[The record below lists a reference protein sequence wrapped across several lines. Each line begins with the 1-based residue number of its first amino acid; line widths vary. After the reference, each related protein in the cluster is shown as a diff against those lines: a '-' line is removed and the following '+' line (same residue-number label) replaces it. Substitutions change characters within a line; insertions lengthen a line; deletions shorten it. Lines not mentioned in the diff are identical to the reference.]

1 MSSSEEKPV
10 ESVKYEGSEINN
22 SSNSISSKSDVLVD
36 EKNEYSTSDSDTSSV
51 LTTVEFK
58 KDDYANIMT
67 FGEHTKEEYEA
78 LPSLTIRVAVLGIVI
93 SAVVST
99 INIFFGVRF
108 PSVSISGLVGELVA
122 YPLGKFW
129 ERVVPLSWYLI
140 LLVHLHRF
148 VVQVGL
154 RIDLFLRI

>member
-1 MSSSEEKPV
+1 MSSSEEKQV

-78 LPSLTIRVAVLGIVI
+78 LWCQIPFCLHFRIGWWIGCLSTGQVLG
-93 SAVVST
+93 T
-99 INIFFGVRF
+99 CC
-108 PSVSISGLVGELVA
+108 SIKLVLDFASLPHFQWKWVLLGQGENQ
-122 YPLGKFW
+122 PW
-129 ERVVPLSWYLI
+129 
-140 LLVHLHRF
+140 
-148 VVQVGL
+148 
-154 RIDLFLRI
+154 